1 MRQHDFIV
9 MRLVAVFV
17 IGLVLNACEKA
28 PEPLKF
34 QKISVT
40 AGPCNGVCPEYSL
53 SVDEN
58 GLVGFVGKRHVV
70 IQGGRA
76 ATLSAQNFEA
86 LKAALRAANIPALQ
100 TDYASDANCPVK
112 SNGHAELVWQVE
124 ISGISKT
131 IRQNLGCAGTPDANG
146 RSERLPPQLDALYLV
161 LLETTA
167 ARAWIY
173 APVSAP

>member
-1 MRQHDFIV
+1 MTCHTFIV
-9 MRLVAVFV
+9 ARAVAVLV
-17 IGLVLNACEKA
+17 IGFLLNACEKA
-28 PEPLKF
+28 PEPLNF

-58 GLVGFVGKRHVV
+58 GSVGFVGKRHVV

-76 ATLSAQNFEA
+76 ATLSAKNFEV
-86 LKAALRAANIPALQ
+86 LKVALRAANIPELQ

-124 ISGISKT
+124 ISGVSKT
-131 IRQNLGCAGTPDANG
+131 IRQNLGCASAADASG
-146 RSERLPPQLDALYLV
+146 QSVRLPPQLDALYLV
-161 LLETTA
+161 LLETTS

-173 APVSAP
+173 PPR